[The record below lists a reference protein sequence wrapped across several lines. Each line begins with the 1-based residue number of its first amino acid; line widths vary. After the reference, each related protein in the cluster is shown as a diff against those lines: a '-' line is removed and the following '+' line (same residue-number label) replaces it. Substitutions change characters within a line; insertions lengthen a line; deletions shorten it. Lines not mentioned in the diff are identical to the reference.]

1 MSTDARAAT
10 GIRWSGGPIED
21 KGVAERGLTLDVDG
35 RAVPAVLW
43 VPAGATAPMPL
54 VVLGHG
60 RTLDKR
66 IVYLLV
72 LARRLARH
80 HGIASV
86 SLDWPGHG
94 DRSDD
99 LVELANAGRS
109 DLYRD
114 PEVIGE
120 IIEHAAADVR
130 ALVTAVQEDGE
141 AAVGVGP
148 VGYFGLSLGTMFG
161 LPAVAADERYVVAV
175 LGLMG
180 LTWGWS
186 DRLEAD
192 AARLSI
198 PVLFLQQWHD
208 ELLGREPVSRL
219 FDAIASKDKR
229 LHAHPGPHAGV
240 PPEEL
245 EAAEAFLAS
254 HLAGKVPRA

>member
-1 MSTDARAAT
+1 VTAASISWGADIRA
-10 GIRWSGGPIED
+10 E
-21 KGVAERGLTLDVDG
+21 KGVLERSLTLEVDG
-35 RAVPAVLW
+35 RVVPAVLW
-43 VPAGATAPMPL
+43 TPADHAGGPRPL

-99 LVELANAGRS
+99 LVELANAARA
-109 DLYRD
+109 DIYTD
-114 PEVIGE
+114 PEVIGG
-120 IIEHAAADVR
+120 IIDHAAADVG
-130 ALVTAVQEDGE
+130 ALVTAVQSDPES
-141 AAVGVGP
+141 GVGAGRL
-148 VGYFGLSLGTMFG
+148 GYFGLSLGTMFG
-161 LPAVAADERYVVAV
+161 LPAIAADDRYDAAV

-180 LTWGWS
+180 LTGGWS
-186 DRLEAD
+186 DRLEKD
-192 AARLSI
+192 AATLTL
-198 PVLFLQQWHD
+198 PVLFLQQWDD
-208 ELLGREPVSRL
+208 ELIGRGPASKL
-219 FDAIASKDKR
+219 FDRIGSTDKR
-229 LHAHPGPHAGV
+229 LHANPGAHAAV

-254 HLAGKVPRA
+254 RLLL